1 MRRVRAALILALGAL
16 AVAPVGAAAD
26 VRTISFGGELG
37 NRYEPAELTVQAG
50 DVVEWT
56 GDFSAH
62 PLRYRPSPSEPYSTP
77 HTGPSPLRRTLSAA
91 GDRLEYVCAIHGDQ
105 GMRGVVSAVA
115 RVKPRPLTRPP
126 LLSLRTDPREPVV
139 GRPVTFVGSY
149 IAGTGEARYR
159 SFAWDLDGD
168 GEVRPK
174 DGPDQVTSVP
184 RATTTFRAAGRRT
197 VSVTG
202 STEEPGDAGTSTTT
216 LGFVVA
222 AEADSTP
229 PTITVAS
236 LRPGTLA
243 AILRSG
249 LVATVRGSEPVRARI
264 DVLDRSRML
273 ARVTRRLGSRASTV
287 RMRLSRRA
295 AASLRGRRDVR
306 LRLRIVARDD
316 AGNRTTLRKTFIVR

>member
-1 MRRVRAALILALGAL
+1 MRPVRAALTLALGAL

-26 VRTISFGGELG
+26 VRTISFGGPLG
-37 NRYEPAELTVQAG
+37 PRYEPAELTVQAG

-77 HTGPSPLRRTLSAA
+77 YTGPSPLRRTLSAA
-91 GDRLEYVCAIHGDQ
+91 GDRFEYLCAIHGDA

-126 LLSLRTDPREPVV
+126 LLSLRTDPREPVA
-139 GRPVTFVGSY
+139 GRPVTFIASY
-149 IAGTGEARYR
+149 IAGTGDARYT

-168 GEVRPK
+168 GKVRPK
-174 DGPDQVTSVP
+174 DGPDQVTAGP
-184 RATTTFRAAGRRT
+184 RVTTTYGRAGRRT
-197 VSVTG
+197 ISVTG
-202 STEEPGDAGTSTTT
+202 STAEPGAAGTSTTT
-216 LGFVVA
+216 FRFVVA
-222 AEADSTP
+222 ARADSTP
-229 PTITVAS
+229 PAVTVVS

-243 AILRSG
+243 AVLRSG
-249 LVATVRGSEPVRARI
+249 LTAVIRGSEPVRARV
-264 DVLDRSRML
+264 DVLDGSRVL
-273 ARVTRRLGSRASTV
+273 ARASRRLGTRAAAV
-287 RMRLSRRA
+287 RMRLSRRS

-306 LRLRIVARDD
+306 LKLRIVARDD